1 MSTNNKSIYEA
12 FNKNFPLETLD
23 QLPLDKYTNLNRSN
37 SFCYWLESKTYHL
50 GSIWGG
56 SSYKFGIYAYNAK
69 PKVGDPRIVFDDHYA
84 WYSRYKAETA
94 EDAWKIVRNDLVR
107 IATWAREGN
116 FEEIDKDKSFG
127 EVVKWKIAFLY
138 SNLHLLPVYS
148 KDKLEYIALDNGME
162 NAHGASIAAMQKYLM
177 TKINGDVL
185 TFYEDDVES
194 KLHALEEEETPKTWI
209 YSPGES
215 ASEWETCLKDGIM
228 CLGWSEVGDFMDF
241 KSLSETRA
249 KMKKI
254 YDKEDRPFTND
265 GLAVWEFSHVMK
277 PGDVVFAKKGM
288 RKIIGKGIV
297 QSDYQYDG
305 TYGVFP
311 NIRKVDWQVTGEW
324 DVPNNMAMKTLT
336 EITMRLDLIKQYNEV
351 IAGKKTVTPPDSSV
365 QHDNEQYNKT
375 DFLNEVYMSSE
386 DYDKLRNL
394 LEYKKNIILQGA
406 PGVGKTFCA
415 KRLAYSI
422 MGEKDDKRVAMVQ
435 FHQNYSYEDFMMG
448 YRPDGNGFVLKKG
461 IFYEFCKNA
470 QKEPDTPYFFIID
483 EINRGNLSKIFGE
496 LLMLIE
502 KDYRGEEIHLAYN
515 DEPFSVPANIYI
527 TGMMNTA
534 DRSLAMIDYALRRR
548 FSFFNMQPAF
558 DSEGFQKYQQTIN
571 DDTFNK
577 VIDGIR
583 NLNED
588 IIKDNSLGEGF
599 CIGHSY
605 FCGGDITKERLAS
618 IIDYD
623 IKPMI
628 REYWFDNDSKYQE
641 ESDKLDNLLK

>member
-1 MSTNNKSIYEA
+1 MSTDNKSIYEA
-12 FNKNFPLETLD
+12 FNKNFPLETLG
-23 QLPLDKYTNLNRSN
+23 QLPLDKYTNLNRSD

-69 PKVGDPRIVFDDHYA
+69 PKAGDPRIVFDDHYA

-107 IATWAREGN
+107 IAKWSREGK

-148 KDKLEYIALDNGME
+148 NDKLEYIALDNGME
-162 NAHGASIAAMQKYLM
+162 NAHGASIAAMQKYLL

-185 TFYEDDVES
+185 TFYENNVEP
-194 KLHALEEEETPKTWI
+194 KLHTLEEEETPKTWI

-228 CLGWSEVGDFMDF
+228 CLGWSDVGDFKDF

-277 PGDVVFAKKGM
+277 KGDVVFAKKGM
-288 RKIIGKGIV
+288 RKIIGRGIV

-305 TYGVFP
+305 TYDVFP

-336 EITMRLDLIKQYNEV
+336 EITMRLDLIKQYNDV
-351 IAGKKTVTPPDSSV
+351 ISGEGTIAPPDSSV
-365 QHDNEQYNKT
+365 QHDNELYSKT

-394 LEYKKNIILQGA
+394 LEYKKNMILQGA

-461 IFYEFCKNA
+461 IFYEFCKKA
-470 QKEPDTPYFFIID
+470 QKEPDKPYFFIID

-502 KDYRGEEIHLAYN
+502 KEYRGEEIRLAYN
-515 DEPFSVPANIYI
+515 DEPFSVPANLYI
-527 TGMMNTA
+527 IGMMNTA

-558 DSEGFQKYQQTIN
+558 DSEGFKTYQQTIN
-571 DDTFNK
+571 DETFNK
-577 VIDGIR
+577 VIDGIKY
-583 NLNED
+583 LNDD
-588 IIKDNSLGEGF
+588 IKKDNSLGEGF

-605 FCGGDITKERLAS
+605 FCGGDITKERLVS

-641 ESDKLDNLLK
+641 EFDKLDNLLK

>member
-1 MSTNNKSIYEA
+1 MSTDNKSIYEA
-12 FNKNFPLETLD
+12 FNKNFPLETLG
-23 QLPLDKYTNLNRSN
+23 QLPLDKYNNLNRSD

-69 PKVGDPRIVFDDHYA
+69 PKAGDPRIVFDDHYA

-107 IATWAREGN
+107 IATWSREGK

-162 NAHGASIAAMQKYLM
+162 NAHGASIAAMQKYLL

-185 TFYEDDVES
+185 TFYENNVEP
-194 KLHALEEEETPKTWI
+194 KLHTLEEEETPKTWI

-228 CLGWSEVGDFMDF
+228 CLGWSEVGDFKDF

-277 PGDVVFAKKGM
+277 KGDVVFAKKGM
-288 RKIIGKGIV
+288 RKIIGRGIV

-305 TYGVFP
+305 TYDVFP

-336 EITMRLDLIKQYNEV
+336 EITMRLDLIKQYNDV
-351 IAGKKTVTPPDSSV
+351 ISGEGTIAPPDSSV
-365 QHDNEQYNKT
+365 QHDNELYSKT

-394 LEYKKNIILQGA
+394 LEYKKNMILQGA

-461 IFYEFCKNA
+461 IFYEFCKKA
-470 QKEPDTPYFFIID
+470 QKEPDKPYFFIID

-502 KDYRGEEIHLAYN
+502 KEYRGEEIRLAYN
-515 DEPFSVPANIYI
+515 DEPFSVPANLYI
-527 TGMMNTA
+527 IGMMNTA

-558 DSEGFQKYQQTIN
+558 DSEGFKTYQQTIN
-571 DDTFNK
+571 DETFNK
-577 VIDGIR
+577 VIDGIKY
-583 NLNED
+583 LNDD
-588 IIKDNSLGEGF
+588 IKKDNSLGEGF

-605 FCGGDITKERLAS
+605 FCGGDITKERLVS

-641 ESDKLDNLLK
+641 EFDKLDNLLK

>member
-1 MSTNNKSIYEA
+1 MSTDNKSIYEA
-12 FNKNFPLETLD
+12 FNKNFPLETLG
-23 QLPLDKYTNLNRSN
+23 QLPLDKYTNLNRSD

-69 PKVGDPRIVFDDHYA
+69 PKAGDPRIVFDDHYA

-107 IATWAREGN
+107 IATWSREGK
-116 FEEIDKDKSFG
+116 FEEIDKDNSFG

-162 NAHGASIAAMQKYLM
+162 NAHGASIAAMQKYLL

-185 TFYEDDVES
+185 TFYENNVEP
-194 KLHALEEEETPKTWI
+194 KLHTLEEEETPKTWI

-228 CLGWSEVGDFMDF
+228 CLGWSEVGDFKDF

-277 PGDVVFAKKGM
+277 KGDVVFAKKGM
-288 RKIIGKGIV
+288 RKIIGRGIV

-305 TYGVFP
+305 TYDVFP

-336 EITMRLDLIKQYNEV
+336 EITMRLDLIKQYNDV
-351 IAGKKTVTPPDSSV
+351 ISEEGTIAPPDSSV
-365 QHDNEQYNKT
+365 QHDNELYSKT

-394 LEYKKNIILQGA
+394 LEYKKNMILQGA

-461 IFYEFCKNA
+461 IFYEFCKKA
-470 QKEPDTPYFFIID
+470 QREPDKPYFFIID

-502 KDYRGEEIHLAYN
+502 KEYRGEEIRLAYN
-515 DEPFSVPANIYI
+515 DEPFSVPANLYI
-527 TGMMNTA
+527 IGMMNTA

-558 DSEGFQKYQQTIN
+558 DSEGFKTYQQTIN
-571 DDTFNK
+571 DETFNK
-577 VIDGIR
+577 VIDGIKY
-583 NLNED
+583 LNDD
-588 IIKDNSLGEGF
+588 IKKDNSLGEGF

-605 FCGGDITKERLAS
+605 FCGGDITKERLVS

-641 ESDKLDNLLK
+641 EFDKLDNLLK

>member
-1 MSTNNKSIYEA
+1 MSTDNKSIYEA
-12 FNKNFPLETLD
+12 FNKNFPLETLG
-23 QLPLDKYTNLNRSN
+23 QLPLDKYTNLNRSDA
-37 SFCYWLESKTYHL
+37 FCYWLESKTYHL

-69 PKVGDPRIVFDDHYA
+69 PKAGDPRIVFDDHYA

-94 EDAWKIVRNDLVR
+94 EDAWKIVRNELVR
-107 IATWAREGN
+107 IATWSREGK

-162 NAHGASIAAMQKYLM
+162 NAHGASIAAMQKYLL

-185 TFYEDDVES
+185 TFYENNVEP
-194 KLHALEEEETPKTWI
+194 KLHTLEEEETPKTWI

-228 CLGWSEVGDFMDF
+228 CLGWSEVGDFKDF

-277 PGDVVFAKKGM
+277 KGDVVFAKKGM
-288 RKIIGKGIV
+288 RKIIGRGIV

-305 TYGVFP
+305 TYDVFP

-336 EITMRLDLIKQYNEV
+336 EITMRLDLIKQYNDV
-351 IAGKKTVTPPDSSV
+351 ISGEGTIAPPDSSV
-365 QHDNEQYNKT
+365 QHDNELYSKT

-394 LEYKKNIILQGA
+394 LEYKKNMILQGA

-461 IFYEFCKNA
+461 IFYEFCKKA
-470 QKEPDTPYFFIID
+470 QKEPDKPYFFIID

-502 KDYRGEEIHLAYN
+502 KEYRGEEIRLAYN
-515 DEPFSVPANIYI
+515 DEPFSVPANLYI
-527 TGMMNTA
+527 IGMMNTA

-558 DSEGFQKYQQTIN
+558 DSEGFKTYQQTIN
-571 DDTFNK
+571 DETFNK
-577 VIDGIR
+577 VIDGIKY
-583 NLNED
+583 LNDD
-588 IIKDNSLGEGF
+588 IKKDNSLGEGF

-605 FCGGDITKERLAS
+605 FCGGDITKERLVS

-623 IKPMI
+623 IKPII
-628 REYWFDNDSKYQE
+628 REYWFDNDSKYHE
-641 ESDKLDNLLK
+641 EFDKLDNLLK

>member
-1 MSTNNKSIYEA
+1 MSTDNKSIYEA
-12 FNKNFPLETLD
+12 FNKNFPLETLG
-23 QLPLDKYTNLNRSN
+23 QLPLDKYTNLNRSD

-69 PKVGDPRIVFDDHYA
+69 PKAGDPRIVFDDHYA
-84 WYSRYKAETA
+84 WYSRYKTETA

-107 IATWAREGN
+107 IAKWSREGK

-148 KDKLEYIALDNGME
+148 NDKLEYIALDNGME
-162 NAHGASIAAMQKYLM
+162 NAHGASIAAMQKYLL

-185 TFYEDDVES
+185 TFYENNVEP
-194 KLHALEEEETPKTWI
+194 KLHTLEEEETPKTWI

-228 CLGWSEVGDFMDF
+228 CLGWSDVGDFKDF

-277 PGDVVFAKKGM
+277 KGDVVFAKKGM
-288 RKIIGKGIV
+288 RKIIGRGIV

-305 TYGVFP
+305 TYDVFP

-336 EITMRLDLIKQYNEV
+336 EITMRLDLIKQYNDV
-351 IAGKKTVTPPDSSV
+351 ISGEGTIAPPDSSV
-365 QHDNEQYNKT
+365 QHDNELYSKT

-394 LEYKKNIILQGA
+394 LEYKKNMILQGA

-461 IFYEFCKNA
+461 IFYEFCKKA
-470 QKEPDTPYFFIID
+470 QKEPDKPYFFIID

-502 KDYRGEEIHLAYN
+502 KEYRGEEIRLAYN
-515 DEPFSVPANIYI
+515 DEPFSVPANLYI
-527 TGMMNTA
+527 IGMMNTA

-558 DSEGFQKYQQTIN
+558 DSEGFKTYQQTIN
-571 DDTFNK
+571 DETFNK
-577 VIDGIR
+577 VIDGIKY
-583 NLNED
+583 LNDD
-588 IIKDNSLGEGF
+588 IKKDNSLGEGF

-605 FCGGDITKERLAS
+605 FCGGDITKERLVS

-641 ESDKLDNLLK
+641 EFDKLDNLLK

>member
-1 MSTNNKSIYEA
+1 MSTDNKSIYEA
-12 FNKNFPLETLD
+12 FNKNFPLETLG
-23 QLPLDKYTNLNRSN
+23 QLPLDKYTNLNRSD

-69 PKVGDPRIVFDDHYA
+69 PKAGDPRIVFDDHYA

-107 IATWAREGN
+107 IATWSREGK

-162 NAHGASIAAMQKYLM
+162 NAHGASIAAMQKYLL

-185 TFYEDDVES
+185 TFYENNVEP
-194 KLHALEEEETPKTWI
+194 KLHTLEEEETPKTWI

-228 CLGWSEVGDFMDF
+228 CLGWSEVGDFKDF

-277 PGDVVFAKKGM
+277 KGDVVFAKKGM
-288 RKIIGKGIV
+288 RKIIGRGIV

-305 TYGVFP
+305 TYDVFP

-336 EITMRLDLIKQYNEV
+336 EITMRLDLIKQYNDV
-351 IAGKKTVTPPDSSV
+351 ISGEGTIAPPDSSV
-365 QHDNEQYNKT
+365 QHDNELYSKT

-394 LEYKKNIILQGA
+394 LEYKKNMILQGA

-461 IFYEFCKNA
+461 IFYEFCKKA
-470 QKEPDTPYFFIID
+470 QKEPDKPYFFIID

-502 KDYRGEEIHLAYN
+502 KEYRGEEIRLAYN
-515 DEPFSVPANIYI
+515 DEPFSVPANLYI
-527 TGMMNTA
+527 IGMMNTA

-558 DSEGFQKYQQTIN
+558 DSKGFKTYQQTIN
-571 DDTFNK
+571 DETFNK
-577 VIDGIR
+577 VIDGIKY
-583 NLNED
+583 LNDD
-588 IIKDNSLGEGF
+588 IKKDNSLGEGF

-605 FCGGDITKERLAS
+605 FCGGDITKERLVS

-641 ESDKLDNLLK
+641 EFDKLDNLLK

>member
-1 MSTNNKSIYEA
+1 MSTDNKSIYEA
-12 FNKNFPLETLD
+12 FNRNFPLETLG
-23 QLPLDKYTNLNRSN
+23 QLPLDKYTNLNRSD

-69 PKVGDPRIVFDDHYA
+69 PKAGDPRIVFDDHYA

-107 IATWAREGN
+107 IATWSREGK

-162 NAHGASIAAMQKYLM
+162 NAHGASIAAMQKYLL

-185 TFYEDDVES
+185 TFYENNVEP
-194 KLHALEEEETPKTWI
+194 KLHTLEEEETPKTWI

-228 CLGWSEVGDFMDF
+228 CLGWSEVGDFKDF

-277 PGDVVFAKKGM
+277 KGDVVFAKKGM
-288 RKIIGKGIV
+288 RKIIGRGIV

-305 TYGVFP
+305 TYDVFP

-336 EITMRLDLIKQYNEV
+336 EITMRLDLIKQYNDV
-351 IAGKKTVTPPDSSV
+351 ISGEGTIAPPDSSV
-365 QHDNEQYNKT
+365 QHDNELYSKT

-394 LEYKKNIILQGA
+394 LEYKKNMILQGA

-461 IFYEFCKNA
+461 IFYEFCKKA
-470 QKEPDTPYFFIID
+470 QKEPDKPYFFIID

-502 KDYRGEEIHLAYN
+502 KEYRGEEIRLAYN
-515 DEPFSVPANIYI
+515 DEPFSVPANLYI
-527 TGMMNTA
+527 IGMMNTA

-558 DSEGFQKYQQTIN
+558 DSEGFKTYQQTIN
-571 DDTFNK
+571 DETFNK
-577 VIDGIR
+577 VIDGIKY
-583 NLNED
+583 LNDD
-588 IIKDNSLGEGF
+588 IKKDNSLGEGF

-605 FCGGDITKERLAS
+605 FCGGDITKERLVS

-641 ESDKLDNLLK
+641 EFDKLDNLLK

>member
-1 MSTNNKSIYEA
+1 MSTDNKSIYEA
-12 FNKNFPLETLD
+12 FNKNFPLETLG
-23 QLPLDKYTNLNRSN
+23 QLPLDKYTNLNRSD

-69 PKVGDPRIVFDDHYA
+69 PKAGDPRIVFDDHYA

-107 IATWAREGN
+107 IATWSREGK

-162 NAHGASIAAMQKYLM
+162 NAHGASIAAMQKYLL

-185 TFYEDDVES
+185 TFYENNVEP
-194 KLHALEEEETPKTWI
+194 KLHTLEEEETPKTWI

-228 CLGWSEVGDFMDF
+228 CLGWSEVGDFKDF

-277 PGDVVFAKKGM
+277 KGDVVFAKKGM
-288 RKIIGKGIV
+288 RKIIGRGIV

-305 TYGVFP
+305 TYDVFP

-336 EITMRLDLIKQYNEV
+336 EITMRLDLIKQYNDV
-351 IAGKKTVTPPDSSV
+351 ISGEGTIAPPDSSV
-365 QHDNEQYNKT
+365 QHDNELYSKT

-394 LEYKKNIILQGA
+394 LEYKKNMILQGA

-461 IFYEFCKNA
+461 IFYEFCKKA
-470 QKEPDTPYFFIID
+470 QKEPDKPYFFIID

-502 KDYRGEEIHLAYN
+502 KEYRGEEIRLAYN
-515 DEPFSVPANIYI
+515 DEPFSVPANLYI
-527 TGMMNTA
+527 IGMMNTA

-558 DSEGFQKYQQTIN
+558 DSEGFKTYQQTIN
-571 DDTFNK
+571 DETFNK
-577 VIDGIR
+577 VIDGIKY
-583 NLNED
+583 LNDD
-588 IIKDNSLGEGF
+588 IKKDNSLGEGF

-605 FCGGDITKERLAS
+605 FCGGDITKERLVS

-641 ESDKLDNLLK
+641 EFDKLDNLLK

>member
-1 MSTNNKSIYEA
+1 MSTDNKSIYEA
-12 FNKNFPLETLD
+12 FNKNFPLETLG
-23 QLPLDKYTNLNRSN
+23 QLPLDKYTNLNRSD

-69 PKVGDPRIVFDDHYA
+69 PKAGDPRIVFDDHYA

-107 IATWAREGN
+107 IGTWSREGK

-162 NAHGASIAAMQKYLM
+162 NAHGASIAAMQKYLL

-185 TFYEDDVES
+185 TFYENNVEP
-194 KLHALEEEETPKTWI
+194 KLHTLEEEETPKTWI

-228 CLGWSEVGDFMDF
+228 CLGWSEVGDFKDF

-254 YDKEDRPFTND
+254 YDQEDRPFTND

-277 PGDVVFAKKGM
+277 KGDVVFAKKGM
-288 RKIIGKGIV
+288 RKIIGRGIV

-305 TYGVFP
+305 TYDVFP

-336 EITMRLDLIKQYNEV
+336 EITMRLDLIKQYNDV
-351 IAGKKTVTPPDSSV
+351 ISGEGTIATPDSSV
-365 QHDNEQYNKT
+365 QHDNELYSKT

-394 LEYKKNIILQGA
+394 LEYKKNMILQGA

-461 IFYEFCKNA
+461 IFYEFCKKA
-470 QKEPDTPYFFIID
+470 QKEPDKPYFFIID

-502 KDYRGEEIHLAYN
+502 KEYRGEEIRLAYN
-515 DEPFSVPANIYI
+515 DEPFSVPANLYI
-527 TGMMNTA
+527 IGMMNTA

-558 DSEGFQKYQQTIN
+558 DSEGFKTYQQTIN
-571 DDTFNK
+571 DETFNK
-577 VIDGIR
+577 VIDGIKY
-583 NLNED
+583 LNDD
-588 IIKDNSLGEGF
+588 IKKDNSLGEGF

-605 FCGGDITKERLAS
+605 FCGGDITKERLVS

-641 ESDKLDNLLK
+641 EFDKLDNLLK